1 MKKYHVF
8 TDCDLDGVVSYL
20 TFAWFHP
27 DDEISCTTTTVTN
40 FRSEYIK
47 FLSKWDPSHFDKIFI
62 LDLDVGEHKDL
73 IDTPNHFIIDH
84 HKTHVDS
91 GPYQHAT
98 AVVKEYTSACKLA
111 YRLFDKIT
119 NIELSDNRK
128 KLILLGDDYDSYT
141 LQLPDS
147 KNLNVLYWNTQNR
160 FNVFI
165 EDFYNGF
172 RGFNIKQQNLIKQ
185 HLIKIEQ
192 IKRDLEIYHITKD
205 VQGRNC
211 KILSAFAHEA
221 INDIADYLLDEKGA
235 DIAIV
240 VNMNTNRVS
249 FRRNVK
255 IEDISLIEFGQEVCG
270 DGGGHAY
277 AAGGSIS
284 EKFINFSKTLTPYEH
299 K

>member
-1 MKKYHVF
+1 MKKYHIF

-27 DDEISCTTTTVTN
+27 DDEISCNITTVTN
-40 FRSEYIK
+40 FRSEYTK
-47 FLSKWDPSHFDKIFI
+47 FLAKWDPNVFDKIFI

-73 IDTPNHFIIDH
+73 IDTPKHFIIDH
-84 HKTHVDS
+84 HKTHVDT
-91 GPYQHAT
+91 GPYKNAT
-98 AVVKEYTSACKLA
+98 AVVKEYPSACKLS
-111 YRLFDKIT
+111 YKVFEKIT
-119 NIELSDNRK
+119 SIELSNSRK
-128 KLILLGDDYDSYT
+128 KLILLGNDYDSYT
-141 LQLPDS
+141 LELPDS
-147 KNLNVLYWNTQNR
+147 KNLNILYWNTQNR

-165 EDFYNGF
+165 EDFYDGF
-172 RGFNIKQQNLIKQ
+172 KGFSVKQQNIIKQ
-185 HLIKIEQ
+185 HLIKFEQ
-192 IKRDLEIYHITKD
+192 IKRDLEIYGITKD
-205 VQGRNC
+205 IQGQSC
-211 KILSAFAHEA
+211 KILSAFATEA
-221 INDIADYLLDEKGA
+221 INDVADFLLQEKGA

-255 IEDISLIEFGQEVCG
+255 IQNISLIEFGQEVCG